1 MRLLH
6 QSQYLAAV
14 AGLPYDLKFSRALK
28 RVSRSNSR
36 RSPLAS
42 ASNTLI
48 FASIFFPLLLS
59 SLSRTGPRFTLIQ
72 HLSVTRYKN

>member
-14 AGLPYDLKFSRALK
+14 AGLPYDLKF
-28 RVSRSNSR
+28 
-36 RSPLAS
+36 S

>member
-14 AGLPYDLKFSRALK
+14 AGLPYDLKSPVLS

>member
-14 AGLPYDLKFSRALK
+14 AGLPYDLKFSRALN
-28 RVSRSNSR
+28 SRSNSR